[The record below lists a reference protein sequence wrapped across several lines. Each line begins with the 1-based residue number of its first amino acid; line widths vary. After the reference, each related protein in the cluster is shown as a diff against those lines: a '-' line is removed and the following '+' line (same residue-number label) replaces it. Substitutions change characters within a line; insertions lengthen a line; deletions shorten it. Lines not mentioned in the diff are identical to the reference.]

1 MLRIGRVVACA
12 LGLLVPAALLAQDAV
27 PDRAGAADAA
37 GARAVSDAARLYDTS
52 LLHRIDIVLADE
64 DAGRIVYRATDRVRC
79 TITIDGITL
88 KDVGVRQSGGVY
100 HPYLPITAKPS
111 LSLKFDEFTKGQRV
125 YGLDK
130 LILKNELQ
138 DYSFVSEHLTYE
150 IFRRAGLA
158 APMTAHARV
167 SINGLDSGIYL
178 MREPIDKAFLRRNFG
193 GAFDEGNLY
202 EIENTRDFVFDP
214 SYPKLDHEGVDG
226 RNRDDL
232 MSFAAA
238 VRSATPDTVERDLA
252 PYLDIDRFA
261 TFVAAEIATGH
272 WDGVTGNNNN
282 TYIYA
287 NPKDGRFVFLPWGA
301 DQAFRL
307 STRRAFAGFGGN
319 TGVGALGSTRSYLV
333 RQLLGSRR
341 FADRVAAEVERIGRE
356 PVWNQQ
362 ALTDR
367 LNAVE
372 RILTTAEQE
381 GRTGGDVNRFRAY
394 RATLE
399 AVIRSG
405 G

>member
-1 MLRIGRVVACA
+1 MLRIARVAACA
-12 LGLLVPAALLAQDAV
+12 LGLLVPAVLLAQDPVGPEA
-27 PDRAGAADAA
+27 AGAADP
-37 GARAVSDAARLYDTS
+37 ARARAISDTARLYDTS
-52 LLHRIDIVLADE
+52 FLHRIDVVIADE
-64 DAGRIVYRATDRVRC
+64 DVGRIMYRTADRIRC

-111 LSLKFDEFTKGQRV
+111 LSLKFDEFTKGQRL

-138 DYSFVSEHLTYE
+138 DFSFVSEHLTYE

-178 MREPIDKAFLRRNFG
+178 MREPIDKTFLRRNFG

-214 SYPKLDHEGVDG
+214 SYPKLEHEGIDG
-226 RNRDDL
+226 RTRDNL
-232 MSFAAA
+232 VAFAAA
-238 VRSATPDTVERDLA
+238 VQSATPSTAERDLA
-252 PYLDIDRFA
+252 PFLDVDRFA

-272 WDGVTGNNNN
+272 WDGLTGNNNN
-282 TYIYA
+282 TYVYA
-287 NPKDGRFVFLPWGA
+287 NPEDGRFVFLPWGA

-307 STRRAFAGFGGN
+307 SARRGGFGGAPGI
-319 TGVGALGSTRSYLV
+319 GVFGARSYLV
-333 RQLLGSRR
+333 RQLLGSQR

-356 PVWNQQ
+356 PVWNQP

-367 LNAVE
+367 LSAVD
-372 RILTTAEQE
+372 RIFATVEPV
-381 GRTGGDVNRFRAY
+381 GRTGADVIRFRGY
-394 RATLE
+394 RAVLD